1 MRSMTKYEWDEQF
14 YRELVIDYNYRFP
27 KFMEIN
33 YPNPTEETNN
43 EEGQLWTAKYYRRL
57 LIMSSTLYLEDC

>member
-14 YRELVIDYNYRFP
+14 YREVVIDYNYRFP

-43 EEGQLWTAKYYRRL
+43 QEGQL
-57 LIMSSTLYLEDC
+57 

>member
-1 MRSMTKYEWDEQF
+1 MRTMTNYQWDEQF

-33 YPNPTEETNN
+33 YPNPIEETNN
-43 EEGQLWTAKYYRRL
+43 QEGQL
-57 LIMSSTLYLEDC
+57 

>member
-1 MRSMTKYEWDEQF
+1 MNSMTNYEWNEQF

-33 YPNPTEETNN
+33 YPNYEEESIN
-43 EEGQLWTAKYYRRL
+43 E
-57 LIMSSTLYLEDC
+57 

>member
-1 MRSMTKYEWDEQF
+1 MNTMTEYQWDEQF

-33 YPNPTEETNN
+33 YPNQKEESIN
-43 EEGQLWTAKYYRRL
+43 E
-57 LIMSSTLYLEDC
+57 

>member
-33 YPNPTEETNN
+33 YPNHTEETNN
-43 EEGQLWTAKYYRRL
+43 QEGQL
-57 LIMSSTLYLEDC
+57 

>member
-1 MRSMTKYEWDEQF
+1 MRTMTKYEWDEQF

-43 EEGQLWTAKYYRRL
+43 EEGQLWTVR
-57 LIMSSTLYLEDC
+57 

>member
-1 MRSMTKYEWDEQF
+1 MQSMTKYEWNEDF

-33 YPNPTEETNN
+33 YPNHTGETNN
-43 EEGQLWTAKYYRRL
+43 QEEK
-57 LIMSSTLYLEDC
+57 DP

>member
-1 MRSMTKYEWDEQF
+1 MKSMTKYEWNEQF

-33 YPNPTEETNN
+33 YPNQKEESIN
-43 EEGQLWTAKYYRRL
+43 E
-57 LIMSSTLYLEDC
+57 

>member
-1 MRSMTKYEWDEQF
+1 MKSMTKYEWNEEF

-33 YPNPTEETNN
+33 YPNQKEESIN
-43 EEGQLWTAKYYRRL
+43 E
-57 LIMSSTLYLEDC
+57 

>member
-14 YRELVIDYNYRFP
+14 YKELVIDYNYRFP

-33 YPNPTEETNN
+33 YPNPIKETNN
-43 EEGQLWTAKYYRRL
+43 EG
-57 LIMSSTLYLEDC
+57 D

>member
-1 MRSMTKYEWDEQF
+1 MQSMTKYEWNEDF

-33 YPNPTEETNN
+33 YPNHTKETNN
-43 EEGQLWTAKYYRRL
+43 QEEK
-57 LIMSSTLYLEDC
+57 DP